1 MTIILAL
8 SMCGGFAS
16 LITPNTTRIYARPLN
31 CAALFF
37 SCVRAYREPGL
48 GGAAVILLRIGLWA
62 VGALVIGC
70 TLYLLGSTV
79 TIATALLLQL
89 Y

>member
-1 MTIILAL
+1 MLAL
-8 SMCGGFAS
+8 LGRFLPRLG
-16 LITPNTTRIYARPLN
+16 PLAKAD
-31 CAALFF
+31 AALFF

-48 GGAAVILLRIGLWA
+48 GGAAVILLRIGLWT

-79 TIATALLLQL
+79 TIAAALLLQR

>member
-1 MTIILAL
+1 M
-8 SMCGGFAS
+8 
-16 LITPNTTRIYARPLN
+16 
-31 CAALFF
+31 
-37 SCVRAYREPGL
+37 
-48 GGAAVILLRIGLWA
+48 ILLRIGLWA